1 MSNTIS
7 SQDYFTE
14 VKSIAI
20 EVFNQIMGE
29 YENDIESVD
38 YDCAF
43 YDCLSEYV
51 DSHEWVIY
59 NHYNLQV
66 LQHASNPEA
75 MIDELGAES
84 AGHSLE
90 EGGLSTLHCH
100 LAFWALK
107 EDVNNALQELIEDWE
122 PEEQDEDEE

>member
-7 SQDYFTE
+7 SQDYFIE
-14 VKSIAI
+14 INELAKS
-20 EVFNQIMGE
+20 VFEDVMQEHEQDMHSAE
-29 YENDIESVD
+29 DH
-38 YDCAF
+38 F
-43 YDCLSEYV
+43 YDRLHETI
-51 DSHEWVIY
+51 DGHEWVIY
-59 NHYNLQV
+59 SHYNLQV
-66 LQHASNPEA
+66 LQNASNPEA

-90 EGGLSTLHCH
+90 EGGLSTLHMH

-107 EDVNNALQELIEDWE
+107 EDVNSELQELIEGWE

>member
-14 VKSIAI
+14 VNELAKSVFD
-20 EVFNQIMGE
+20 EVMQEHDQDMYSAE
-29 YENDIESVD
+29 DH
-38 YDCAF
+38 F
-43 YDCLSEYV
+43 YDRLHETI
-51 DSHEWVIY
+51 DGHEWVIY

-75 MIDELGAES
+75 MIDELGAGS
-84 AGHSLE
+84 VGHSLS
-90 EGGLSTLHCH
+90 EGGLSTLHMH
-100 LAFWALK
+100 LALWALK
-107 EDVNNALQELIEDWE
+107 EDVNEALQSLIEDWE